1 MAMLIITSIIFGSL
15 VALAALIC
23 GTILLI
29 VKMRGNNNPAG
40 GSDREEAKMIQE
52 IYQGLESMEKRIESL
67 EVILSE
73 KRKGQSGTH
82 AKSEQ
87 RQGEGNE

>member
-40 GSDREEAKMIQE
+40 GSDREEAGMIQE

-73 KRKGQSGTH
+73 SRKGQTG
-82 AKSEQ
+82 AKANGAQ
-87 RQGEGNE
+87 K

>member
-1 MAMLIITSIIFGSL
+1 MLIITSVIFGSL

-40 GSDREEAKMIQE
+40 GTDREEARIIQE
-52 IYQGLESMEKRIESL
+52 IYQGLDSMEKRIESL

-73 KRKGQSGTH
+73 SRKKGAEAGH
-82 AKSEQ
+82 NEERK
-87 RQGEGNE
+87 QGEENE